1 MPLTTVTLR
10 STMPSSALLDSDRG
24 VVADASAVINL
35 VASGAAREVAQV
47 LPAPLRVVRAVA
59 LELESGRPRWTTSDH
74 LTDLVSAGVVE
85 IVDLDD
91 AASEHFEALVV
102 GPAAATLDDGEA
114 ATIAYALT
122 NGLAALI
129 DERKAWRI
137 CRERFG
143 TLTVTTTVDLLLS
156 AGTEQALGISGVAEA
171 LFNALSA
178 GRMRVPAV
186 HLERVIEIVG
196 TERAA
201 LCNSLPI
208 HVRIPSE
215 KRAV

>member
-1 MPLTTVTLR
+1 MTSRALTE
-10 STMPSSALLDSDRG
+10 SGRG

-35 VASGAAREVAQV
+35 VASGVAREVAQV

-74 LTDLVSAGVVE
+74 LTDLVGAGVVE

-102 GPAAATLDDGEA
+102 GPAVQTLDDGEA

-137 CRERFG
+137 CGERFG

-156 AGTEQALGISGVAEA
+156 AGTERVLGVNGVAEA
-171 LFNALSA
+171 LFKALSA
-178 GRMRVPAV
+178 GRMRVPAG
-186 HLERVIEIVG
+186 HLERVIGIVG
-196 TERAA
+196 AERAA
-201 LCNSLPI
+201 LCSSLPT
-208 HVRIPSE
+208 HARVPSR